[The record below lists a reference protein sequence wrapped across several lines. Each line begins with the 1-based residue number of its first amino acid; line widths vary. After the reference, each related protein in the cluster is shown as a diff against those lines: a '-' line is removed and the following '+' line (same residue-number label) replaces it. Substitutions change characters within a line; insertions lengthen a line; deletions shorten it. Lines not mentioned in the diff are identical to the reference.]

1 MFVIIYN
8 LNFVIMNRLN
18 LLKSLFLGV
27 FLLCAVCIRLSAQN
41 PKPFVIPELK
51 EWQGKEG
58 SFIPSDKSRIVYG
71 DNSLKQI
78 AEAFASDWKELFGFS
93 MQVTDGKP
101 EAGDF
106 YLTLKNDKKLGKEG
120 YTLSVAKSVTI
131 SAPETTGVYWATRT
145 LLQICEQTE
154 DHRIPEGKVRDWPDY
169 SIRGFMMDC
178 GRKFI
183 PMTYLRDLVKMMS
196 YYKMN
201 VLQVHLNDNGF
212 KQFFGH
218 DWDKTYAAFRLE
230 CETFPGL
237 TARDGY
243 YTKQEFVDFQLDAAA
258 QFVEIIPEIDAPAHT
273 LAFSHYKPELGS
285 KEYGMDHLDLFNPE
299 TYTFMDALFKEY
311 LEGDKPVFRGPRVH
325 IGTDEYSNKKKEVVE
340 KFRAFTDRYIRYVES
355 FGKQACVWGALTHA
369 QGDTPVK
376 SENVIMS
383 AWYNGYAEPKDMV
396 KQGYKL
402 ISIPDGLIYIVPAAG
417 YYYDYQ
423 NTQYL
428 FENWTPAHVG
438 QAVFEEKDP
447 AILGG
452 MFAVWND
459 HVGNGI
465 SVKDIHHRLFPA
477 LQTLATKTWD
487 AQVSIP
493 YAEFDSKRQLLSEAP
508 GVNQMG
514 RIGKQPGLVYQDEQV
529 LPEESL
535 PVREIGYG
543 YTVTFDLEAEPENN
557 GTVLFRSPDAVF
569 YLSDPIS
576 GLFGFARDGYL
587 NTFNFR
593 PYPGEKINVK
603 VQGDNVST
611 SLFIDG
617 KLIEKMDIQKRYFN
631 AGKDSMNYVRTLVF
645 PLEKAGAFKSRITN
659 LKVYNEITE

>member
-1 MFVIIYN
+1 MFACISI
-8 LNFVIMNRLN
+8 LNFVIMIRLN
-18 LLKSLFLGV
+18 LLKNVFVGT
-27 FLLCAVCIRLSAQN
+27 FLLCTAWMELPAQN

-58 SFIPSDKSRIVYG
+58 CFIPTDKSRIVYG
-71 DNSLKQI
+71 DASLKHV
-78 AEAFASDWKELFGFS
+78 AEAFASDWKTQFGFA
-93 MQVTDGKP
+93 MQVVEGKP
-101 EAGDF
+101 EEGDF
-106 YLTLKNDKKLGKEG
+106 YLTLKNDKKLGEEG
-120 YTLSVAKSVTI
+120 YALSVDKSVMV

-154 DHRIPEGKVRDWPDY
+154 DHQLPIGKVRDWPDY

-183 PMTYLRDLVKMMS
+183 PMAYLQDLVKIMS

-212 KQFFGH
+212 KQFYNH
-218 DWDKTYAAFRLE
+218 DWNKTYAAFRLE

-243 YTKQEFVDFQLDAAA
+243 YTKQEFVDFQLDAAT

-325 IGTDEYSNKKKEVVE
+325 IGTDEYSNKKKDVVE
-340 KFRAFTDRYIRYVES
+340 KFRAFTDHYIRYVES

-369 QGDTPVK
+369 QGETPVK

-383 AWYNGYAEPKDMV
+383 AWYNGYAEPKEMV

-417 YYYDYQ
+417 YYHDYLD
-423 NTQYL
+423 TEYL
-428 FENWTPAHVG
+428 YEKWTPAHIG
-438 QAVFEEKDP
+438 QVVFEEKDP

-508 GVNQMG
+508 GVNQLG
-514 RIGKQPGLVYQDEQV
+514 RVGKRPGLVYENAEL
-529 LPEESL
+529 LPGESL
-535 PVREIGYG
+535 PICEIGYG
-543 YTVTFDLEAEPENN
+543 YTVTFDLEAVSESY
-557 GTVLFRSPDAVF
+557 GTELFRSPDAVF
-569 YLSDPIS
+569 YLADPVS

-593 PYPGEKINVK
+593 PYPGEKLTVK
-603 VQGDNVST
+603 IQGDNAST
-611 SLFIDG
+611 SLSING
-617 KLIEKMDIQKRYFN
+617 KLMEKMDIQKRYFN

>member
-417 YYYDYQ
+417 YYYDYL

-428 FENWTPAHVG
+428 YENWTPAHVG